1 MNDPSRSCRFK
12 LRNIC
17 LIRMMIFLT
26 VAYCHMLRLRAH
38 ECEARYVWYAS
49 RLTTISRLYNPAET
63 PSYIHQETDEFEG
76 TFFIPCLQQ
85 GDGFVYLLFV
95 VESDSKEPTLVC
107 AVDTRYRIWSLPCI
121 PVFMLMYRARL
132 LWEVPPPSLERK
144 ISRLNIELR
153 FSFDCQ
159 NRWASRFTIQ
169 AWIYD

>member
-107 AVDTRYRIWSLPCI
+107 AVDTRYRIWSLPCV

-132 LWEVPPPSLERK
+132 LEKFRHQVWK
-144 ISRLNIELR
+144 GKSRSRFWIEFWDLR
-153 FSFDCQ
+153 FSC
-159 NRWASRFTIQ
+159 SPSKLG
-169 AWIYD
+169 YDISF